1 MKPVA
6 RSAVRHVHS
15 PVSMNSHEASTDK
28 GSTERTGSHGNGAS
42 RIHWREVAQRAKA
55 GVSGFPSNLGD
66 RMKKDPYKTLGLA
79 AAAGLGVGI
88 VLASTV
94 SYGVVE
100 LARAYLREK
109 SARPDGAAEPWDRT
123 RGSGLESATRA

>member
-1 MKPVA
+1 MKRVS

-15 PVSMNSHEASTDK
+15 LVGMNSHEASGDE
-28 GSTERTGSHGNGAS
+28 GSTARTGSHANGAS
-42 RIHWREVAQRAKA
+42 RIHWRELGQRVKA

-79 AAAGLGVGI
+79 AAAGMGVGI
-88 VLASTV
+88 VLGSRILRSVLVSTV

-100 LARAYLREK
+100 LARAYLRKE
-109 SARPDGAAEPWDRT
+109 RVQPDTAPGVHA
-123 RGSGLESATRA
+123 

>member
-1 MKPVA
+1 
-6 RSAVRHVHS
+6 
-15 PVSMNSHEASTDK
+15 MNSHEASTDK

-66 RMKKDPYKTLGLA
+66 RMKKDPYRTLGLA

-88 VLASTV
+88 VLGSRILRTVLASTV
-94 SYGVVE
+94 SYGIVE

-109 SARPDGAAEPWDRT
+109 SARPDGAA
-123 RGSGLESATRA
+123 GVHGVHG